1 MLYYSWYIKQ
11 ERLRQMLNENFKKM
25 LIVFMIITVILK
37 QKTVKRHIYKMIYYV
52 SFVKTMLNGRDFW
65 LVSFLFI
72 KRLAH
77 EKNK

>member
-1 MLYYSWYIKQ
+1 
-11 ERLRQMLNENFKKM
+11 
-25 LIVFMIITVILK
+25 MIIIVILK

-52 SFVKTMLNGRDFW
+52 SFVKIMLNGRYLW

-77 EKNK
+77 EKTNNLLSVTSIFTFMYIDYYQ